1 MIGNKCDLKSQ
12 RLISFEEASNLAARW
27 NIPYIETSA
36 KTRENV
42 DRAFSEIFVKIKE
55 LKQIRQRN
63 PTSIPSPQNVLTPEE
78 EKAIRE
84 DSLRKRVKKFYQN
97 FKKKCIIS

>member
-1 MIGNKCDLKSQ
+1 MSRRILFD
-12 RLISFEEASNLAARW
+12 EANTLATNW

-42 DRAFSEIFVKIKE
+42 DRAFSEIFVKIKD
-55 LKQIRQRN
+55 LKTQRQRISN
-63 PTSIPSPQNVLTPEE
+63 SSAGVKKGTGADNNLTREE
-78 EKAIRE
+78 EEAIRA

-97 FKKKCIIS
+97 AKKRCFLS